1 MKKIKISNYE
11 NCKNERQQRL
21 IDFLNLLEK
30 EVSTRNYKQV
40 LAVHDHKGTLEIT
53 FNSEI
58 SKIFK
63 KTILSCWELMG
74 ECSVVIIIRD
84 IVETR
89 EEFYF

>member
-1 MKKIKISNYE
+1 MKKIKITNYE

-21 IDFLNLLEK
+21 IDFLNLLKK
-30 EVSTRNYKQV
+30 EVSSWNYKQV

-53 FNSEI
+53 LNGET

-74 ECSVVIIIRD
+74 ECSVIIITRD
-84 IVETR
+84 IIETR
-89 EEFYF
+89 EEFYL